1 MGAGVPAVDGALL
14 PLLMHKQAACA
25 QRARLPAPTNLRT
38 RQAPCVLP
46 SQTPA
51 RACPPPGSFNH
62 LRMVPCASTGRPLR
76 SAFIYRSWASGNG
89 GG

>member
-25 QRARLPAPTNLRT
+25 QRARLPALTNLHT

-46 SQTPA
+46 CQTTCQSVPTPWAFQPPA
-51 RACPPPGSFNH
+51 DGALRLHRPPAAQRLHIQVLGI
-62 LRMVPCASTGRPLR
+62 G
-76 SAFIYRSWASGNG
+76 
-89 GG
+89 